1 MLKWIKNSAAG
12 TIWRL
17 MLLLTF
23 WLLPADALPPGEYSV
38 KAAFVYNFLKYVE
51 WPATAGCKATESLK
65 LGICGLNLFDDSFD
79 KFKGKPI
86 ANCFLEISEISG
98 SQSLDQFQAVFISS
112 SEKSELQAILAR
124 LKPLPVLTIGDSP
137 GFMQAGVMINL
148 IQRDDKLGFEINMKT
163 AKTAGLKISS
173 QLLKLASAIQE

>member
-1 MLKWIKNSAAG
+1 MAKLIKNAAAG

-17 MLLLTF
+17 MLLLSF
-23 WLLPADALPPGEYSV
+23 CVLPADAQPPEEYSV

-65 LGICGLNLFDDSFD
+65 LGILGTNLFDDSFD
-79 KFKGKPI
+79 IFKGKPI
-86 ANCFLEISEISG
+86 VNCLLEISEIFE
-98 SQSLDQFQAVFISS
+98 SQSLDQFQAVFISR
-112 SEKSELQAILAR
+112 SEKTGLQAILNR

-163 AKTAGLKISS
+163 AKAAGLKLSS